1 MAMMKYT
8 LCDEQY
14 TMIFSEIVNVLSDTY
29 DEDGVVIWLNSRNQ
43 LLSGE
48 RPIDLI
54 NRGEGLRVR
63 EIAYSLE
70 QGGGA

>member
-1 MAMMKYT
+1 MMKYT
-8 LCDEQY
+8 LCDEKY
-14 TMIFSEIVNVLSDTY
+14 ASIFSEIVAILTDTY
-29 DEDGVVIWLNSRNQ
+29 DPAGVMIWLNSRNQ
-43 LLSGE
+43 LLDAE